1 MVWLRLLMGT
11 LLLIHDA
18 TVHIQNHLIL
28 EILQTYLRNLLV
40 LLLKWQK
47 LTYFSTLKSKGTSF
61 VFVERSITSSS
72 AEPGRKI
79 FAIIS
84 WQLGAS
90 SHSSA
95 SRIPSTSYCDWIA
108 KSCHSGAKKMF
119 GANKQARMVRCLN

>member
-1 MVWLRLLMGT
+1 MVRLGLLMGT

-84 WQLGAS
+84 LQLGAS

-95 SRIPSTSYCDWIA
+95 SRIPSTYSVIGLLKA
-108 KSCHSGAKKMF
+108 VILEQKKCSELTDRREWF
-119 GANKQARMVRCLN
+119 GA